1 MGRWLAPL
9 GALAMRIAFDRLPF
23 WLHQQINASILR
35 GSHDKL
41 RLHLPTEREEIKHI
55 AVAIPHMNPLH
66 ALGRPADAL
75 HRSFP
80 DLRLAGSLLQLPG
93 GFALGSRLAQKRFL
107 MGYSHHFFC
116 GRIQREHAL
125 QQKSLMTTIANGS

>member
-23 WLHQQINASILR
+23 WLHQQINPSILR

-41 RLHLPTEREEIKHI
+41 RLHLPTEREEIKHS
-55 AVAIPHMNPLH
+55 AVAIPDMNPLYT
-66 ALGRPADAL
+66 LGRHPDAL

-80 DLRLAGSLLQLPG
+80 HLRLADSLLPL
-93 GFALGSRLAQKRFL
+93 LGCFVL
-107 MGYSHHFFC
+107 
-116 GRIQREHAL
+116 GR
-125 QQKSLMTTIANGS
+125 S